1 MEALRRIGLNKVCLM
16 AAALFM
22 VACSDSDDETAR
34 DAGQGQAEAG
44 GGERD
49 AGGGEEDA
57 GPSGTDSAVSSADAA
72 ATTDAAATSDAA
84 ASDAKAPAD
93 PNLVE
98 LAVADGRFTSL
109 VAAVKKAG
117 LVETLSGPGPLTVF
131 APTDAAFTAAL
142 AALGKTL
149 DTLTADELKP
159 ILTYHVLSGA
169 VRSTDLKAGP
179 VKTVS
184 GFSAFVSTTG
194 GAKINGV
201 SVVTA
206 DIAAKNGVIHV
217 IDKVLLPP
225 NLVQAATLAGDFST
239 LIGAVTSAGLAE
251 TLSKA
256 DANLTVFAPDNAAFA
271 KLSAVPSGDAL
282 KNVLLYHVV
291 SGKVL
296 STDLKAGMVPTL
308 LTGKSVT
315 VDLSAGVRINASKV
329 VAADI
334 VTTNG
339 VIHVIDTVLIPP
351 G

>member
-1 MEALRRIGLNKVCLM
+1 MELVRFGRVNKACLI

-22 VACSDSDDETAR
+22 VACGSDSDDETAA
-34 DAGQGQAEAG
+34 DASQQQAEAG
-44 GGERD
+44 SGKSD
-49 AGGGEEDA
+49 AGSATEDGSA
-57 GPSGTDSAVSSADAA
+57 SGATDAATADAA
-72 ATTDAAATSDAA
+72 ASSDASA
-84 ASDAKAPAD
+84 TADAGSDAKAPSD
-93 PNLVE
+93 PNIVE
-98 LAVADGRFTSL
+98 IAVADGRFTSL

-131 APTDAAFTAAL
+131 APTDQAFTAAL

-149 DTLTADELKP
+149 DQLTAEDLKP

-184 GFSAFVSTTG
+184 GVSAFVSTTG

-225 NLVQAATLAGDFST
+225 NLVQAATLAGDFGT
-239 LIGAVTSAGLAE
+239 LLGAVTSAGLAD
-251 TLSKA
+251 TLAKA
-256 DANLTVFAPDNAAFA
+256 DANLTVFAPNDAAFA
-271 KLSAVPSGDAL
+271 KLSAVPTGDAL

-296 STDLKAGMVPTL
+296 STDLKAGSVPTL

-315 VDLSAGVRINASKV
+315 VDLSAGVRINTSKV
-329 VAADI
+329 IAADI

-339 VIHVIDTVLIPP
+339 VIHVLDTVLIPP